1 MEVKKGK
8 LFLAISA
15 KKKKKDEQSREK
27 RHGEAKSVRE
37 VEVNIFTDN
46 FLISGE
52 EEICVKGRSERFQ
65 VKKLKNAWVYTV
77 LYACPVTFLPQKP
90 SKKNRVIL

>member
-1 MEVKKGK
+1 MNRAEK
-8 LFLAISA
+8 
-15 KKKKKDEQSREK
+15 K

-52 EEICVKGRSERFQ
+52 EEICEKGRSERFQ
-65 VKKLKNAWVYTV
+65 VEKLENAWVYTV
-77 LYACPVTFLPQKP
+77 LYVWLVYFSSTETFKE
-90 SKKNRVIL
+90 NRVIL

>member
-8 LFLAISA
+8 LFLPVSA
-15 KKKKKDEQSREK
+15 KKNTKKKPEQMNRAEKK

-52 EEICVKGRSERFQ
+52 EEICEKGRSERFQ
-65 VKKLKNAWVYTV
+65 VEKLENAWVYTV
-77 LYACPVTFLPQKP
+77 LYV
-90 SKKNRVIL
+90 

>member
-1 MEVKKGK
+1 MQKKT
-8 LFLAISA
+8 
-15 KKKKKDEQSREK
+15 KKKTEQMNRAEKK

-52 EEICVKGRSERFQ
+52 EEICEKGRSERFQ
-65 VKKLKNAWVYTV
+65 VEKLENAWVYTV
-77 LYACPVTFLPQKP
+77 LYV
-90 SKKNRVIL
+90 

>member
-1 MEVKKGK
+1 MNRAEK
-8 LFLAISA
+8 
-15 KKKKKDEQSREK
+15 K